1 MRRAFAFLGDLK
13 MSAQYIYDTAPL
25 GSLIRYSNGEPR
37 PPERFRRKLAAWNND
52 NGTGRLVERYPGQV
66 TDNYRSPAHFML
78 HLATYGTLG
87 VIVMTVRRAYSVESP
102 LNFEII
108 DVPKPGQ
115 VRVLTTFRD
124 KDELRHLAADMTS
137 AEAWMRD
144 NPYSGMRAEIVTD
157 ADLAV
162 LSSELRRAA

>member
-1 MRRAFAFLGDLK
+1 
-13 MSAQYIYDTAPL
+13 MSAQHIYDTAPL
-25 GSLIRYSNGEPR
+25 GSLIRYSKGEPR

-78 HLATYGTLG
+78 HLATYGSQG

-124 KDELRHLAADMTS
+124 TDELRHLAADMTS

-162 LSSELRRAA
+162 PSSELRRAA

>member
-1 MRRAFAFLGDLK
+1 
-13 MSAQYIYDTAPL
+13 MSAQHIYDIAPL

-37 PPERFRRKLAAWNND
+37 PPERFRRKLAAWNID
-52 NGTGRLVERYPGQV
+52 NGTGLLVERYPGQV
-66 TDNYRSPAHFML
+66 SDHYRSPAHFML
-78 HLATYGTLG
+78 HLATYGSEG

-108 DVPKPGQ
+108 DTPKPGQ
-115 VRVLTTFRD
+115 VRVLTTFRG
-124 KDELRHLAADMTS
+124 KDELRHLVADMAS

-157 ADLAV
+157 ADLVV
-162 LSSELRRAA
+162 LPAERRRAA

>member
-1 MRRAFAFLGDLK
+1 
-13 MSAQYIYDTAPL
+13 
-25 GSLIRYSNGEPR
+25 
-37 PPERFRRKLAAWNND
+37 
-52 NGTGRLVERYPGQV
+52 
-66 TDNYRSPAHFML
+66 ML
-78 HLATYGTLG
+78 HLATYGTQG

-162 LSSELRRAA
+162 LPSELRRAA

>member
-1 MRRAFAFLGDLK
+1 
-13 MSAQYIYDTAPL
+13 MSAQYIHDTAPL
-25 GSLIRYSNGEPR
+25 GSLIRHSNGEPR

-78 HLATYGTLG
+78 HLATYGSQG

-102 LNFEII
+102 LNFEIV
-108 DVPKPGQ
+108 DTPKPGQ
-115 VRVLTTFRD
+115 VRVLTTFRG
-124 KDELRHLAADMTS
+124 KDELRHLAADMAS

-157 ADLAV
+157 GDLAV
-162 LSSELRRAA
+162 PSSELRRAA

>member
-1 MRRAFAFLGDLK
+1 

-78 HLATYGTLG
+78 HLATYGSQG

-102 LNFEII
+102 LNFEIV
-108 DVPKPGQ
+108 DTPKSGQ
-115 VRVLTTFRD
+115 VRVLTSFQG
-124 KDELRHLAADMTS
+124 KDELRHLAADMAS

-162 LSSELRRAA
+162 LPSELRRAA

>member
-1 MRRAFAFLGDLK
+1 

-25 GSLIRYSNGEPR
+25 GSLIQYLNGAPR

-66 TDNYRSPAHFML
+66 TDNYRSAAHFML
-78 HLATYGTLG
+78 HLATYGSQG
-87 VIVMTVRRAYSVESP
+87 VIVMTVRRAYSVESS
-102 LNFEII
+102 LNFGII
-108 DVPKPGQ
+108 DTPKPGQ
-115 VRVLTTFRD
+115 VRVLTTFRG
-124 KDELRHLAADMTS
+124 KDELRHLAADMAS

-144 NPYSGMRAEIVTD
+144 NPYSGMRAEIVTE

-162 LSSELRRAA
+162 LPSKFRRAA